1 MPRIVWTLLFSFFAL
16 ATTLNGQE
24 TRLAQ
29 QYFQDGEYEKA
40 AQLYQRLYQQSGNNG
55 FFFERYVESLI
66 ALERFDLAEG
76 AIQKQLKIDP
86 ENVRLHVSYGHLL
99 EQQSEPE
106 AAIRQYER
114 AIAKL
119 TADQY
124 QISRLANAFITL
136 SKYEYAIQAYERGA
150 KLLNSKRVFSYNL
163 GELYRRSGDIPKMI
177 HHYLNALGDNPGR
190 INQIKTLFQRYLS
203 PDEMR
208 ELQTQLYARIQDE
221 TDSEVYPNLL
231 AWVFIQKKDYRGA
244 LRQVSALDRRFQENG
259 MRVFQLATIA
269 LNDRDYDAAIQA
281 FDYIVEQKGAN
292 SSFYIDAKR
301 EGLRARRLK
310 LVDGYD
316 YTEDELRQ
324 LEQQYESFLT
334 EFGRSH
340 LTAGI
345 LIQLA
350 ELEAVYLNDL
360 ERAVA
365 ILDSTIQLPNIN
377 PVIQASAKIQLAD
390 YYLMQDNVWDA
401 TLLYSQ
407 VDKAFKEDRLG
418 HEARF
423 RNARLSYYAGN
434 FEWAQAQFEVL
445 KASTSKLIANDA
457 LDLSV
462 FILDN
467 LGTDS
472 VTTALQLY
480 ADAELLVFQ
489 NQFDAAFTKLDTLA
503 TEFPEHDLKDDILF
517 LKAQVYEKLR
527 NFEAAAEAYQQ
538 IVENHSDGI
547 RADNSLFAL
556 GNLYE
561 HFLNDQEKA
570 KLYYE
575 TLFIDYSGSTF
586 AVEARKRFR
595 RLRGDNI

>member
-1 MPRIVWTLLFSFFAL
+1 MRRIVWTCLVLMIACFSQL
-16 ATTLNGQE
+16 AGQE

-55 FFFERYVESLI
+55 FFFERFVESLI
-66 ALERFDLAEG
+66 ALEQYDDAET
-76 AIQKQLKIDP
+76 AILRQLKIDP
-86 ENVRLHVSYGHLL
+86 NNVRLHVSYGNLL
-99 EQQSEPE
+99 EQQLDEK
-106 AAIRQYER
+106 AATEQYDR
-114 AIAKL
+114 ALKKL

-124 QISRLANAFITL
+124 QITRLANAFVTL
-136 SKYEYAIQAYERGA
+136 TKYDYAIATYERGA
-150 KLLNSKRVFSYNL
+150 QLLGNERIFSFNL
-163 GELYRRSGDIPKMI
+163 GELYRRSGDIPNMI
-177 HHYLNALGDNPGR
+177 HHYLNALADNPGR

-203 PDEMR
+203 PDEMQ
-208 ELQTQLYARIQDE
+208 ELQTQLYARIQE
-221 TDSEVYPNLL
+221 EAGTEVYPNIL
-231 AWVFIQKKDYRGA
+231 AWVFIQQKDYRGA
-244 LRQVSALDRRFQENG
+244 LRQVRALDRRFNENG
-259 MRVFQLATIA
+259 IRVYQLATIA
-269 LNDRDYDAAIQA
+269 LNDRDYDAAIAA
-281 FDYIVEQKGAN
+281 FDYIVNQKGPS

-301 EGLRARRLK
+301 EGLHARRLR
-310 LVDGYD
+310 LVEGYN
-316 YTEDELRQ
+316 YTRAELKD
-324 LEQQYESFLT
+324 LEGQYEQFLD
-334 EFGRSH
+334 EFGRTH
-340 LTAGI
+340 LTADM

-360 ERAVA
+360 DRSVS
-365 ILDSTIQLPNIN
+365 ILDSTIQLSNIN
-377 PVIQASAKIQLAD
+377 PATQARAKIRLAD
-390 YYLMQDNVWDA
+390 YYLMQDNVWES

-407 VDKAFKEDRLG
+407 VDKAFKEDQLG

-423 RNARLSYYAGN
+423 RNARLSYYSGN

-472 VTTALQLY
+472 VTAALQLY

-489 NQFDAAFTKLDTLA
+489 NRFDAAFQKLDTLQQA
-503 TEFPEHDLKDDILF
+503 YPEHDLQDDILF
-517 LKAQVYEKLR
+517 LKATIYEQLR
-527 NFEAAAEAYQQ
+527 DYDQAIVAYQEV
-538 IVENHSDGI
+538 VENYAEGI

-556 GNLYE
+556 GRLHE
-561 HFLNDQEKA
+561 DQLQDPEKA
-570 KLYYE
+570 MLYYE
-575 TLFIDYSGSTF
+575 TLFIDFSGSTF